1 MLAFAIILVCVDGSE
16 SSIKA
21 ADYAIEMARKYDAQL
36 ISLYVV
42 VSQLG
47 YAYSSG
53 AFGLVTP
60 NAINEL
66 LDKSKQEARKWFDEI
81 EKKAMAQ
88 GVNVKVEMVAS
99 PTSIVPAIVDYAE
112 KNKVDLIVTGTK
124 GRRRSGLAKLLLG
137 SVASGVVTYANCP
150 VMVVKYSSTIHTHY
164 FIPRLPFTLSWV
176 LGSASLDTGT
186 EGLLTFLVGLGVSSN
201 SSSLACS
208 VSSGCLIS
216 FLWLM

>member
-1 MLAFAIILVCVDGSE
+1 MTFAMILVCVDGSE
-16 SSIKA
+16 SSMRA
-21 ADYAIEMARKYDAQL
+21 ADYAIKMAKKHEAQL

-150 VMVVKYSSTIHTHY
+150 VMVVK
-164 FIPRLPFTLSWV
+164 
-176 LGSASLDTGT
+176 
-186 EGLLTFLVGLGVSSN
+186 
-201 SSSLACS
+201 
-208 VSSGCLIS
+208 
-216 FLWLM
+216 

>member
-1 MLAFAIILVCVDGSE
+1 LAFTKILVCVDGSE
-16 SSIKA
+16 SSMRA
-21 ADYAIEMARKYDAQL
+21 ADYAIEMAEKHESQM

-60 NAINEL
+60 NTINEL

-81 EKKAMAQ
+81 EKKATAR
-88 GVNVKVEMVAS
+88 GIKVKTEMVAS

-124 GRRRSGLAKLLLG
+124 GRRRSGFAKLLLG

-150 VMVVKYSSTIHTHY
+150 VMVVK
-164 FIPRLPFTLSWV
+164 
-176 LGSASLDTGT
+176 
-186 EGLLTFLVGLGVSSN
+186 
-201 SSSLACS
+201 
-208 VSSGCLIS
+208 
-216 FLWLM
+216 